1 MLLRGRYRTCAWIV
15 LIGAIHFASAM
26 SVRAEDRITYLDHV
40 RPIFASNC
48 LSCHNPDK
56 REAGLDLSNYRGAM
70 AGGSSGKV
78 LAPGNANSSRLFLL
92 ISHQEEPAMPPNQA
106 PIANDSLE
114 LVRDWITQGCRDT
127 KDSAAQTPKQS
138 TVAFEFDSA
147 DQAAV
152 TTAYPHAFR
161 KRPFVPSAQR
171 GAINALTVHPG
182 VDWVALAGQNQVL
195 AYDVRNLELLGV
207 LPFKNG
213 MPRVVR
219 FSRSGRLLLAAGG
232 VGATSGDVRLWNAET
247 GEFVGTFGEAYDEVL
262 AADLDASQ
270 QRIASGGPA
279 GVVKVH
285 ATRSGELLNR
295 NEKHTDWITAV
306 AYSPDGILL
315 ATADRAG
322 GLFVWE
328 AESHAEFYMLK
339 GHATAITDMSWRADS
354 NVLATCD
361 ESGHVFLW
369 EMHGGKEIKRWKAH
383 EGGALCVAFARD
395 GRIVTGGRDRYV
407 RWWDGNGGKLRDLP
421 AMDDIVVDADV
432 NAAGTRIIAAD
443 LNGVVRV
450 FNAEDGAAV
459 GDLRANPPS
468 FDEQRAAAQAAF
480 EAADA
485 ALVEKQAALATAQ
498 QAAATALTQYDAA
511 NQTHEQA
518 KTATVAAEQA
528 LQQAD
533 TNLVAAETAMAALGD
548 GDASVAS
555 DLAATRGS
563 LASARSSARAALD
576 HAKAAVTKAAQR
588 RDELS
593 SQRDRT
599 AQAASAAAPAVE
611 AATSQREAAQAQLA
625 KWAAGDLE
633 PEIDTARGAA
643 AAAQAA
649 YDEAIAARDQVRNQ
663 LVAARTELSSARAM
677 QALFPETMDQR
688 ARDMEAARQRVAQMQ
703 AQSTQVQERLVSL
716 KAEQTALAESI
727 QRLTKMSANVEAE
740 NTLPAAL
747 AKTQEALALIE
758 AELQRTQ
765 ANVDTTNNELAAAN
779 AALTAAQAAIAQAT
793 EKRDALPQLIASGEA
808 AVAAA
813 EKAASEADAAAMERE
828 TALEAA
834 TRALDAL
841 VQQRDE
847 QLRVWVAWREKVV
860 K

>member
-1 MLLRGRYRTCAWIV
+1 LLRGRYRTIAWIV
-15 LIGAIHFASAM
+15 VISAM
-26 SVRAEDRITYLDHV
+26 QFARAASVRAEDRITYQDHV

-56 REAGLDLSNYRGAM
+56 REAGLDLSTYRGAM

-78 LAPGNANSSRLFLL
+78 LAPGSANSSRLFLL

-106 PIANDSLE
+106 PIANESLE
-114 LVRDWITQGCRDT
+114 LVRAWITQGCRDT

-138 TVAFEFDSA
+138 TVAFEFDAA

-152 TTAYPHAFR
+152 TTAYPHAFP
-161 KRPFVPSAQR
+161 KRPFMQSAQR
-171 GAINALTVHPG
+171 GAVNAMAAHPG
-182 VDWVALAGQNQVL
+182 AGWVALAGQNQVL
-195 AYDVRNLELLGV
+195 AYDLRNLELLGV
-207 LPFKNG
+207 LPIKNG

-232 VGATSGDVRLWNAET
+232 VGATSGDVRIWNSET
-247 GEFVGTFGEAYDEVL
+247 GEFVGKFGEEYDEVL
-262 AADLDASQ
+262 AADIDASQ
-270 QRIASGGPA
+270 QRIALGGPA

-328 AESHAEFYMLK
+328 AESHAEFYTLK
-339 GHATAITDMSWRADS
+339 GHSTAITAMSWRADS

-383 EGGALCVAFARD
+383 EGGSLSVAFARD

-432 NAAGTRIIAAD
+432 SAAGTRIVAAD

-450 FNAEDGAAV
+450 FNVEDGAAV
-459 GDLRANPPS
+459 GELRANPPS
-468 FDEQRAAAQAAF
+468 FDEQRAAAQSAF
-480 EAADA
+480 GAADL

-498 QAAATALTQYDAA
+498 QAAAAALAQYDAA

-518 KTATVAAEQA
+518 QTATVAAEQA

-533 TNLVAAETAMAALGD
+533 ANLVAAETAMAALGD

-555 DLAATRGS
+555 DLAASRGS
-563 LASARSSARAALD
+563 LASARSSAKAALD

-599 AQAASAAAPAVE
+599 AKAASEAAPAVE
-611 AATSQREAAQAQLA
+611 AATNQREAAQAQLA

-633 PEIDTARGAA
+633 PEIDKTRGEAG
-643 AAAQAA
+643 AAQAA
-649 YDEAIAARDQVRNQ
+649 YEESIAARDLARNQ
-663 LVAARTELSSARAM
+663 LVAAQTELSSARAM
-677 QALFPETMDQR
+677 QALFPETMNQR
-688 ARDMEAARQRVAQMQ
+688 AKDMEAARQQVAQMQ
-703 AQSTQVQERLVSL
+703 TESTQLQERLAGL
-716 KAEQTALAESI
+716 QGEQTALAESI
-727 QRLTKMSANVEAE
+727 QRLTKMSANADAE
-740 NTLPAAL
+740 NTLPSAL

-765 ANVDTTNNELAAAN
+765 ANVDTTNSELTAAN
-779 AALTAAQAAIAQAT
+779 AALASAQAAIAQAT

-808 AVAAA
+808 AVATL
-813 EKAASEADAAAMERE
+813 EKATNEADAAAKERE
-828 TALEAA
+828 TALAEAKR
-834 TRALDAL
+834 TLDAL
-841 VQQRDE
+841 VKQRED
-847 QLRVWVAWREKVV
+847 QLRVWVTWREKVV
-860 K
+860 N